1 MTQSGAAVVAASI
14 GGLTALIAA
23 LVAGAVALRNESHRR
38 SAARKDVDRQTLR
51 AQAAEVFRQ
60 MFVLQ
65 HEMEWL
71 TWHAANRPKSL
82 NSQMTRAYE
91 SSVHDS
97 YPRILGAMAVLASMD
112 IGLYR
117 RLEPLMERLFE
128 AESQIGGLINGL
140 SSRRKRGSSLVQ
152 LKQLNEPVRTLYLDL
167 PPEMAEVM
175 QYSDLLHSD
184 RRAPRLDDLR
194 AENPTIYTAAQ
205 VNSWQG
211 GPEPGV
217 FSPR

>member
-14 GGLTALIAA
+14 GGLTALVAA

-38 SAARKDVDRQTLR
+38 SAARKDVDRQALR

-82 NSQMTRAYE
+82 NSQMTRTYE

-128 AESQIGGLINGL
+128 AESRIGCLINGL
-140 SSRRKRGSSLVQ
+140 ISRRKRGNSLVQ

-167 PPEMAEVM
+167 PPEMAEAM

-184 RRAPRLDDLR
+184 RRGARISLSAR
-194 AENPTIYTAAQ
+194 HFKEAARQ
-205 VNSWQG
+205 LTPHRIG
-211 GPEPGV
+211 DM
-217 FSPR
+217 